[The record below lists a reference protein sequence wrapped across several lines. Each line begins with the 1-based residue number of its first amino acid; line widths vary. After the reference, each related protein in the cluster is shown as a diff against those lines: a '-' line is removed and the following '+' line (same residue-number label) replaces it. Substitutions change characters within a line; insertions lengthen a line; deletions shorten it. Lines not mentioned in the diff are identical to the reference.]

1 MRLSPLSVPYG
12 AVMTAARLGWILVIA
27 TFGSTQMPGAGPLVA
42 LAVVAG
48 VLTLAGLY
56 QFARWQRF
64 EYELTGDT
72 LDIESGVFSRRTREI
87 PLGRVQNVDTSR
99 NAVQRA
105 LGIAAVTVETAGGS
119 DVEAELRYVTEAEA
133 ERLRAEVGRLKR
145 RAEDERDG
153 GALAADDPEEAELFA
168 MSTRELALLG
178 VVSVDLRLL
187 SLFSAVIPIVAPS
200 LTRQATDP
208 LFSLAVAAPLLAG
221 GIVLAA
227 VLASAAFSVGNFYGF
242 RLSRAGDELRYERG
256 LLNRYTGTVPLSKVQ
271 SVVLSENV
279 LARRIGYASLTV
291 ETAGYAPGDSG
302 AESAVP
308 LARRSRVVALAR
320 EVEPFGEVTFERPPA
335 RARTRYGIRYALVG
349 LLLTGIAYG
358 VHRFSGFSFAWY
370 LVLGLVLLAPLG
382 AHLKWRNLGFAVLA
396 DHVVLR
402 SGFWSRE
409 TTVVP
414 YYRVQT
420 VVETESV
427 FQRRRDL
434 ATVVVDTAGSR
445 GLTSGDPKAL
455 DIEADRAAE
464 LRETVADRLQDSLH
478 ARRAERRRERER
490 DLRAGPA
497 DRTQS
502 SVASR

>member
-1 MRLSPLSVPYG
+1 MRLSPLSIPYG
-12 AVMTAARLGWILVIA
+12 AVTTAARLGWILVIA

-42 LAVVAG
+42 VALVAG
-48 VLTLAGLY
+48 VLALAGAY
-56 QFARWQRF
+56 QLARWQRF
-64 EYELTGDT
+64 DYELTEDT

-87 PLGRVQNVDTSR
+87 PLQRVQNVDTSR

-145 RAEDERDG
+145 EHSRDHDAEPGDARATPDDEP
-153 GALAADDPEEAELFA
+153 AEEELFA
-168 MSTRELALLG
+168 MSARELALLG

-187 SLFSAVIPIVAPS
+187 SLFSAIVPILAPS
-200 LTRQATDP
+200 LARSATDP
-208 LFSLAVAAPLLAG
+208 LFSLAVTAPLVAG
-221 GIVLAA
+221 GLVLLA

-271 SVVLSENV
+271 SVVLSENA

-308 LARRSRVVALAR
+308 LARRERAVALAR
-320 EVEPFGEVTFERPPA
+320 EIEPFGEVTFERPPT
-335 RARTRYGIRYALVG
+335 RARTRYVIRYALVG
-349 LLLTGIAYG
+349 ALLTAIAYG
-358 VHRFSGFSFAWY
+358 VHRFSRFAFAWY
-370 LVLGLVLLAPLG
+370 LVAGLVVLAPLA
-382 AHLKWRNLGFAVLA
+382 AHLKWRNLGFAVLD

-420 VVETESV
+420 VVESQTV

-445 GLTSGDPKAL
+445 GLTTGDPQAL
-455 DIEADRAAE
+455 DIEAERASE
-464 LRETVADRLQDSLH
+464 LRETVADRLQASLQT
-478 ARRAERRRERER
+478 RRAVRRERGR
-490 DLRAGPA
+490 DRL
-497 DRTQS
+497 T
-502 SVASR
+502 SVAD